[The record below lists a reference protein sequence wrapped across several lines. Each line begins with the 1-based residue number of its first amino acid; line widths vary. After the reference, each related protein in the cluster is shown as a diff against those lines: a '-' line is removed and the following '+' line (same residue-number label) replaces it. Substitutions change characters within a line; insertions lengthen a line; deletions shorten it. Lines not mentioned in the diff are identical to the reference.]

1 MKSVRLEGFGYE
13 RGPQGTPGTPGLFK
27 ELLSILKLESFHV
40 KTILQF
46 PYHFSTSTA
55 STYVTSAVLYAR
67 AVSYSSL
74 INVTSGA
81 DIILNFA
88 QHLGTLR
95 SHSICLVKEPQET
108 SMSRAEKEPGTDTTL
123 QL

>member
-1 MKSVRLEGFGYE
+1 MKG
-13 RGPQGTPGTPGLFK
+13 GPQGTPGTPGLFK
-27 ELLSILKLESFHV
+27 ELRSILKLESFHV

-55 STYVTSAVLYAR
+55 STYITSAVLYAR
-67 AVSYSSL
+67 SVSYSSL
-74 INVTSGA
+74 INVTSGT

-88 QHLGTLR
+88 QHPETLR

-108 SMSRAEKEPGTDTTL
+108 PMGRAEKEPGTVTTL